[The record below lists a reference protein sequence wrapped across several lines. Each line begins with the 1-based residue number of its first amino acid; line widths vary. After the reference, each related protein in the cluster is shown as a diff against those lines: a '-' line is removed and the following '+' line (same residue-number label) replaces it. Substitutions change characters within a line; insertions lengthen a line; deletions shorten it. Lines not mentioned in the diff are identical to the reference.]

1 MKLKKK
7 NLRLEKAG
15 RAGPW
20 AMRTAPWGR
29 RNRLIIMLQG
39 HFRDWENFLL
49 KACVI
54 FHLLDILTL
63 QERLEIGWGKPLLRS
78 NADMRHLLK

>member
-1 MKLKKK
+1 MSRISRPFSPAVDIFVNLRLNGIEK
-7 NLRLEKAG
+7 NLRLERAG

-39 HFRDWENFLL
+39 HFRDWENFLIKL
-49 KACVI
+49 MQY
-54 FHLLDILTL
+54 LTF
-63 QERLEIGWGKPLLRS
+63 
-78 NADMRHLLK
+78 